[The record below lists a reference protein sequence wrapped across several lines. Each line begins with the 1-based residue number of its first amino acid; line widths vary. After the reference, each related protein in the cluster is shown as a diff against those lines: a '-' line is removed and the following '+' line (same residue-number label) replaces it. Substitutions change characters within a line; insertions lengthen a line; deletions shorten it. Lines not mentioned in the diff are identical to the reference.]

1 MFEIIFL
8 SIIAT
13 YFVFI
18 TVIIVGASKSFEKLD
33 DADLPSVSI
42 IVAARNEENDILEC
56 IQSLDKLE
64 FPEEKIE
71 IILVDD
77 NSTDRTGEI
86 IDEFISDKPK
96 FKKVRSEKSRGDLK
110 GKTLAIANGIEYS
123 VNEIIMTTDADC
135 SVSSTWAKT
144 LASYYVDEKIAL
156 VNGMTNQYD
165 VNVFSGIQSI
175 DFILLL
181 SAASGTMNLG
191 RPMSCI
197 GNNMSY
203 RKSAYDEVGGY
214 EGLGF
219 SVTEDYRLL
228 MAINNL
234 KKYKTIYPVDKKSL
248 VTSKA
253 CSSVKELYQQKK
265 RWSVGGLDSESTGI
279 ALIAVSFLTNLMMI
293 LSLFFFSSKVVP
305 LIGFKIII
313 DYFYI
318 APVHQRLGLK
328 LKITKF
334 LLFEIYYSLYVV
346 AMPIILLFTRKVVW
360 KDREYV

>member
-1 MFEIIFL
+1 
-8 SIIAT
+8 
-13 YFVFI
+13 VFI
-18 TVIIVGASKSFEKLD
+18 VVIIIGASKSFEKLAD
-33 DADLPSVSI
+33 SDLPSVSV
-42 IVAARNEENDILEC
+42 IVAARNEESDILEC

-64 FPEEKIE
+64 FPEGKIE

-86 IDEFISDKPK
+86 IDEFIADKPK
-96 FKKVRSEKSRGDLK
+96 FKKVISEQVRGELK

-135 SVSSTWAKT
+135 RVSPTWAKT
-144 LASYYVDEKIAL
+144 LASYYVDENIAL
-156 VNGMTNQYD
+156 VNGMTNQHD
-165 VNVFSGIQSI
+165 VDVFSGIQSI

-181 SAASGTMNLG
+181 LAASGTMNIG

-203 RKSAYDEVGGY
+203 RKSAYEEVGGY
-214 EGLGF
+214 EGLKF

-228 MAINNL
+228 MAINDL
-234 KKYKTIYPVDKKSL
+234 KKYKTIYPIDKDSL

-253 CSSVKELYQQKK
+253 CDSVKELYHQKK

-279 ALIAVSFLTNLMMI
+279 ALITVSFLTNLMMI
-293 LSLFFFSSKVVP
+293 LSLFFFSSKVIP
-305 LIGFKIII
+305 IIGFKLII
-313 DYFYI
+313 DYFYV
-318 APVHQRLGLK
+318 APVHQKLGLK
-328 LKITKF
+328 LKVGRF
-334 LLFEIYYSLYVV
+334 LLFELYYSLYVV

-360 KDREYV
+360 KGREYV